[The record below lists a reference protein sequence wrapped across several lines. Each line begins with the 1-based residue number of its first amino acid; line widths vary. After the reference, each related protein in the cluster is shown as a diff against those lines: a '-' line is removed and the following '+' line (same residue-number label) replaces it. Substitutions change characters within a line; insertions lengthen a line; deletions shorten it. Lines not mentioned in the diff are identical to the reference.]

1 MKVLVTLP
9 LTDAQVAAA
18 EVQYAPACS
27 VSCWTRRWWSL
38 LTTPAIRRTQTLAC
52 SMLALT
58 GEQLAESAK
67 SRMHEDVLFG
77 HMTPELLPSSRRTGV
92 QWVQQTGAGVDSS
105 LFPAFVESDIVL
117 TSEKG
122 YVGNHLADHAM
133 ALLLSLARGIAW
145 AIREPTW
152 DNRMPIRNV
161 SWELSDKTMGI
172 VGLGGTGRAVA
183 QRALGF
189 DMRVLA
195 VDPEPVELPPGVEA
209 CWPMDQFH
217 RLLGESDTVVI
228 CAPLTA
234 ETHGMFDRAA
244 FRAMRRHAILVSVTR
259 GKIVD
264 EAALMAAL
272 NEGLIAGAALDVTP
286 QEPLPEDHPLWH
298 MRNVVITPHT
308 AGGSPLRQDRVVD
321 LFCRNLR
328 RFRAGEPLE
337 SVIDKHKG
345 Y

>member
-9 LTDAQVAAA
+9 LTDAQADRVRDAAGDGA
-18 EVQYAPACS
+18 VVLATDRDEQ
-27 VSCWTRRWWSL
+27 RRQIQD
-38 LTTPAIRRTQTLAC
+38 A
-52 SMLALT
+52 
-58 GEQLAESAK
+58 
-67 SRMHEDVLFG
+67 DVLFG
-77 HMTPELLPSSRRTGV
+77 HMTPELLEFAPHV
-92 QWVQQTGAGVDSS
+92 QWVQQTGAGVDGS
-105 LFPAFVESDIVL
+105 LYPAFVESDIVL

-122 YVGNHLADHAM
+122 YVGTHLADHAM

-217 RLLGESDTVVI
+217 RLLGASDTVVI

-264 EAALMAAL
+264 EASLMEAL
-272 NEGLIAGAALDVTP
+272 NDGLIAGAALDVTP

-298 MRNVVITPHT
+298 MPNVVITPHT

-328 RFRAGEPLE
+328 RFRTGDPLE

>member
-9 LTDAQVAAA
+9 LTDAQADRVRDAAGDA
-18 EVQYAPACS
+18 AV
-27 VSCWTRRWWSL
+27 V
-38 LTTPAIRRTQTLAC
+38 LA
-52 SMLALT
+52 ADR
-58 GEQLAESAK
+58 GEQRREIQDA
-67 SRMHEDVLFG
+67 DVLFG
-77 HMTPELLPSSRRTGV
+77 HMTPELLEFAPHV

-105 LFPAFVESDIVL
+105 LFPAFVESDILL

-152 DNRMPIRNV
+152 DNRMPIRAV

-272 NEGLIAGAALDVTP
+272 TRGPDRRRRARRHTARAAAGRSSAVEHEQRGDYPPHRRRLSAPPGPRRRPLLP
-286 QEPLPEDHPLWH
+286 QPAPLP
-298 MRNVVITPHT
+298 
-308 AGGSPLRQDRVVD
+308 
-321 LFCRNLR
+321 R
-328 RFRAGEPLE
+328 RRATRE
-337 SVIDKHKG
+337 HH
-345 Y
+345 

>member
-1 MKVLVTLP
+1 MKILVTVP
-9 LTDAQVAAA
+9 LIDVQVDRVRDAAGDAA
-18 EVQYAPACS
+18 V
-27 VSCWTRRWWSL
+27 V
-38 LTTPAIRRTQTLAC
+38 LA
-52 SMLALT
+52 ADP
-58 GEQLAESAK
+58 GEQRQEIQGA
-67 SRMHEDVLFG
+67 DVLFG
-77 HMTPELLPSSRRTGV
+77 HMTPELLEFAPHLR
-92 QWVQQTGAGVDSS
+92 WVHQTGAGVDGA
-105 LFPAFVESDIVL
+105 LFPAFVESDIIF

-122 YVGNHLADHAM
+122 YVGTHLADHAI
-133 ALLLSLARGIAW
+133 ALLLSLARGIARS
-145 AIREPTW
+145 IREQTW
-152 DNRMPIRNV
+152 DNRMPIRAA

-189 DMRVLA
+189 EMRVLA
-195 VDPEPVELPPGVEA
+195 VDPETVALPPGVEV

-217 RLLGESDTVVI
+217 RLLGEADTVVI

-244 FRAMRRHAILVSVTR
+244 FRAMRRHAILVNVTR

-264 EAALMAAL
+264 EAALMEAL
-272 NEGLIAGAALDVTP
+272 NEQLIAGAALDVTP
-286 QEPLPEDHPLWH
+286 QEPLPADHPLWN
-298 MRNVVITPHT
+298 MNNVVITPHT

-328 RFRAGEPLE
+328 RFRAGERLE
-337 SVIDKHKG
+337 SVIDKRKG

>member
-1 MKVLVTLP
+1 MKILVTVP
-9 LTDAQVAAA
+9 LTDVQVDRVRDAAGDA
-18 EVQYAPACS
+18 AV
-27 VSCWTRRWWSL
+27 V
-38 LTTPAIRRTQTLAC
+38 LA
-52 SMLALT
+52 ADP
-58 GEQLAESAK
+58 GEQH
-67 SRMHEDVLFG
+67 HEIQGADVLFG
-77 HMTPELLPSSRRTGV
+77 RMTPKLLEFAPHV
-92 QWVQQTGAGVDSS
+92 QWVHQTGAGVDGA
-105 LFPAFVESDIVL
+105 LFPAFVESDIIF

-122 YVGNHLADHAM
+122 YVGTHLADHAM
-133 ALLLSLARGIAW
+133 ALLLSLARGIGRS
-145 AIREPTW
+145 IREQTW
-152 DNRMPIRNV
+152 DNRMPIRAA

-189 DMRVLA
+189 EMRVLA
-195 VDPEPVELPPGVEA
+195 VDPETVALPPGVEV

-244 FRAMRRHAILVSVTR
+244 FRAMRRHAILVNVTR

-264 EAALMAAL
+264 EAALMEAL
-272 NEGLIAGAALDVTP
+272 NEQLITGAALDVTP
-286 QEPLPEDHPLWH
+286 QEPLPADHPLWN
-298 MRNVVITPHT
+298 MNNVVITPHT

-328 RFRAGEPLE
+328 RFRAGERLE
-337 SVIDKHKG
+337 SVIDKRKG